1 MAPRHLLAVLLL
13 LVMAPMAPMASA
25 RPAARTKE
33 PITAPAFTLPARTG
47 SVALDSLRGHVVLI
61 DFWASW
67 CGPCRKSFPWLASL
81 HERMK
86 EHGLTIVAINL
97 DKSRE
102 DADEFLKT
110 YPAPFTVAFDP
121 GGKVAEAFKVKAM
134 PSSLVISKTGKILY
148 SHAGF
153 DPKDTATIEI
163 LIRKACAQ

>member
-1 MAPRHLLAVLLL
+1 MAPRHLLPVLLL
-13 LVMAPMAPMASA
+13 LVMAPMASA
-25 RPAARTKE
+25 RTAPHAKE
-33 PITAPAFTLPARTG
+33 PIAAPAFNLPARTG
-47 SVALDSLRGHVVLI
+47 SVALDSLRGQVVLV

-86 EHGLTIVAINL
+86 DHGLTIVAINL

-110 YPAPFTVAFDP
+110 FPAPFTVAFDP

-134 PSSLVISKTGKILY
+134 PSSLVISKTGKILF

-153 DPKDTATIEI
+153 EPKDTAAIERMI
-163 LIRKACAQ
+163 QEACAQ